1 MAFFFHR
8 SERRTW
14 RPQSLRVEWGNTIR
28 QRTKDRYF
36 YTHEEANLGIQWG
49 RLNISLAG
57 GGSALFRDFDS
68 SLEGLPDSLGT
79 MINALTTNYQSLQLT
94 PKLEYK
100 RKRWEGKT
108 GSPTPILPLFF
119 RPCSDK
125 QTCLSVLPFCLFSL
139 AHHAEALPLPP
150 RRAVHRSM
158 RSSFT
163 LQRSCDDRLSYFIPR
178 TE

>member
-1 MAFFFHR
+1 MAFSFTALN
-8 SERRTW
+8 EGQW

-100 RKRWEGKT
+100 RKRWEENWKPHSNIT
-108 GSPTPILPLFF
+108 IILSPMQRQTNMFICSPLLPIFVG
-119 RPCSDK
+119 
-125 QTCLSVLPFCLFSL
+125 T
-139 AHHAEALPLPP
+139 P
-150 RRAVHRSM
+150 RR
-158 RSSFT
+158 SFT
-163 LQRSCDDRLSYFIPR
+163 SSSAPGCPPIHAIFIHF
-178 TE
+178 TTVL